1 MTKKTQKAE
10 LYTSNLLNSLMSEI
24 TPEEQERTNQ
34 RMLLAAKID
43 DARKQ
48 KGLNKGDFAQLMGK
62 KSSEISRWLSGTHN
76 FTSDTL
82 SDIQTKLGISLL
94 NTQKETTESVAVQYN
109 IFVTGSEILSS
120 EKVNSLY
127 SKSVPYASLRGNC

>member
-10 LYTSNLLNSLMSEI
+10 LYTSDFLDSLMSEI
-24 TPEEQERTNQ
+24 TPEDQECTNQ

-43 DARKQ
+43 DVRKE
-48 KGLNKGDFAQLMGK
+48 KKLNKGDFAQLMSK
-62 KSSEISRWLSGTHN
+62 KPSEISRWLSGTHN

-94 NTQKETTESVAVQYN
+94 NTQKETRESVAVQYN
-109 IFVTGSEILSS
+109 IFVTGSEMLSS
-120 EKVNSLY
+120 EKATMLY